1 MHCKTYHVG
10 AEKTGEARAAPLSVS
25 ECLHSGASGAA
36 THPRTPISQVDTRT
50 SGPPTLDLKPKLA
63 SPTGAGE

>member
-1 MHCKTYHVG
+1 MHCKIYHAG

-25 ECLHSGASGAA
+25 GCLHSGVSGAA
-36 THPRTPISQVDTRT
+36 AHPRTQISQVDTRT
-50 SGPPTLDLKPKLA
+50 SGPLTLDLKPKLA